1 MCRDGC
7 INYTLS
13 PYYTV
18 FIELIP
24 SSLAW
29 ARILIMTAK
38 AQATIAS
45 VGKWK
50 DRQQHFCP
58 PKETIQLGNI
68 DKPQSGIRTTI
79 LKKKLSSVVRKQ
91 IVLLK
96 MDKVC
101 WRDGSVVE
109 NIRCSSKIQ
118 FQSPAPT
125 WWLTGIIHSSYR
137 LSEPSSGL
145 LGNKVHLWCINTY
158 GSNIHTQ
165 EITNKNFKM
174 SKGCELTFIQMANQ
188 YKNECLTQ
196 LITREIQIKTAI
208 KYHPITVRVAFI
220 KKKK

>member
-7 INYTLS
+7 INYTLN

-29 ARILIMTAK
+29 ARIIIMTPK

-79 LKKKLSSVVRKQ
+79 LKKKTQFSSKETNCSIKNGQSMLERWLSS
-91 IVLLK
+91 
-96 MDKVC
+96 
-101 WRDGSVVE
+101 
-109 NIRCSSKIQ
+109 
-118 FQSPAPT
+118 
-125 WWLTGIIHSSYR
+125 
-137 LSEPSSGL
+137 
-145 LGNKVHLWCINTY
+145 
-158 GSNIHTQ
+158 
-165 EITNKNFKM
+165 
-174 SKGCELTFIQMANQ
+174 
-188 YKNECLTQ
+188 
-196 LITREIQIKTAI
+196 
-208 KYHPITVRVAFI
+208 
-220 KKKK
+220 